1 MKQYTYQEFLSNAM
15 ICRSAYDMELRK
27 KNDLIYGIVNVLIN
41 NHPADVV
48 GSYDVLH
55 TIAKYYSAHYIA
67 EYYDKLRRNI
77 GADIV
82 AEIFLREAALEKS
95 QDPGDRY
102 LFESEL
108 CVLRYA
114 LSQLLEYDF

>member
-1 MKQYTYQEFLSNAM
+1 MRYQEFLNHARN
-15 ICRSAYDMELRK
+15 CRSAYDMELRK
-27 KNDLIYGIVNVLIN
+27 KNNLIYGIVNVLST

-77 GADIV
+77 GADVV
-82 AEIFLREAALEKS
+82 AEIWLLERALEQSK
-95 QDPGDRY
+95 DPGDRY
-102 LFESEL
+102 LLESEL
-108 CVLRYA
+108 YVLRYA
-114 LSQLLEYDF
+114 LSRLLEYNF